1 MEQATEGD
9 QLQFQNQGRFT
20 TSLLAVNPV
29 CAYHVVG
36 SIRGVDVCF
45 ILDTGAAVS
54 LLRKDVWDNV
64 GSEHQLSPWTGPRLV
79 GVEGTPLEVHGVATL
94 EISLVGKP
102 FLVDFVVVAVLRTQ
116 SILGLYFME
125 INQCVV
131 NAGQKTLYLKGLGV
145 PMQTAPSASCITQSS
160 VALQESIRVPA
171 FSEMEVMA
179 ESREVLAEG
188 VWLLEKLQERGLPV
202 LVAGAVVMPVRG
214 GRRHV
219 SQSAS

>member
-1 MEQATEGD
+1 MERATEGD

-45 ILDTGAAVS
+45 MLDTGAAVS

-64 GSEHQLSPWTGPRLV
+64 GSEHRLSPWTGPRLV

-102 FLVDFVVVAVLRTQ
+102 VV
-116 SILGLYFME
+116 
-125 INQCVV
+125 
-131 NAGQKTLYLKGLGV
+131 
-145 PMQTAPSASCITQSS
+145 
-160 VALQESIRVPA
+160 
-171 FSEMEVMA
+171 
-179 ESREVLAEG
+179 
-188 VWLLEKLQERGLPV
+188 
-202 LVAGAVVMPVRG
+202 
-214 GRRHV
+214 
-219 SQSAS
+219 